1 MARCLRV
8 PKELGESVRSALMDA
23 GLLDPDHRI
32 GREGDHILIPVLCD
46 RFDGYE
52 AENAVLAENER
63 KITDYREL
71 LPEGMRDSLPT
82 SFDVVGDIVI
92 VKLKEDVVKHKRRIG
107 DAIGRTADAR
117 MVLLDSGVKG
127 DMRVRDLTPIYGK
140 GSTETLHRE
149 SGVSM
154 AVDPSTVYFN
164 PRLATERLRIAS
176 LVEDG
181 EIVIDMFAGV
191 APFPLVICRHARPK
205 AVYAIDMNP
214 EAKRLMDINI
224 GKSGCDR
231 IFPILG
237 DARAEIAKLPPAD
250 RVIMNLPQSAEDFL
264 PDALSHAKKGG
275 TVHLYS
281 IHERSEAERE
291 IGELIERMVS
301 DGLLCEI
308 SGIREMKSYSPTSAV
323 YATDILRR

>member
-8 PKELGESVRSALMDA
+8 PKEQGESVRSALMDA
-23 GLLDPDHRI
+23 GLLDLGHRI
-32 GREGDHILIPVLCD
+32 GRDGDHILIPVLCSS
-46 RFDGYE
+46 FDGYE
-52 AENAVLAENER
+52 AEQAVLAENER
-63 KITDYREL
+63 RITDYREL
-71 LPEGMRDSLPT
+71 LPESMRESLPT
-82 SFDVVGDIVI
+82 SFDVIGDVVI
-92 VKLKEDVVKHKRRIG
+92 VKLKDDVVKHKRKIG

-117 MVLLDSGVKG
+117 MVLLDTGVKG

-140 GSTETLHRE
+140 GSTETVHRE

-154 AVDPSTVYFN
+154 AVDPATVYFN
-164 PRLATERLRIAS
+164 PRLATERLRIAA

-224 GKSGCDR
+224 KKGGCDR
-231 IFPILG
+231 IFSILG
-237 DARAEIAKLPPAD
+237 DAREEIVKLPPAD
-250 RVIMNLPQSAEDFL
+250 RVIMNLPQSAGDFL
-264 PDALSHAKKGG
+264 QDALRHMKKGG

-291 IGELIERMVS
+291 IGELVGRMHTM
-301 DGLLCEI
+301 GLPCEI
-308 SGIREMKSYSPTSAV
+308 NGIREMKSYSPTSAV
-323 YATDILRR
+323 YATDILRG